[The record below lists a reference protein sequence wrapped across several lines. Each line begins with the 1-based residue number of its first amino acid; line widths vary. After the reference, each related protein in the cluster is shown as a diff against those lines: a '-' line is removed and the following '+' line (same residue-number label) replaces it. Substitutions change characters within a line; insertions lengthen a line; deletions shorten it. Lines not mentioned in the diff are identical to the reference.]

1 MVHQITSLLEY
12 TKPEEVQKR
21 KAEEEKEKAA
31 GLSERIEY
39 EE

>member
-1 MVHQITSLLEY
+1 MT

-31 GLSERIEY
+31 GLPERIEY